1 MADDSLTF
9 EEERSREKEFDVL
22 LDLPSRAPLSDTPF
36 PPLPLLSPFP
46 FLSTCDEF
54 GEKRGECRAVAVAII
69 TRER

>member
-22 LDLPSRAPLSDTPF
+22 LDLPSRTPLSDTPF
-36 PPLPLLSPFP
+36 PPLPVLSP

-69 TRER
+69 TGEI